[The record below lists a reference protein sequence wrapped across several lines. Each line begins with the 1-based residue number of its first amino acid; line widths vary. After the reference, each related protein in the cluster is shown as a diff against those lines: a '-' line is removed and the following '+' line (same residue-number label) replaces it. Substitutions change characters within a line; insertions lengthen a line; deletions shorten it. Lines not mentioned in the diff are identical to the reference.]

1 MNLFKLED
9 ERLDIEPEVLTLKP
23 FKELWKKYRN
33 KQHAMEDMSYNYF
46 MFDHKS
52 DFAHIIDE
60 EERSSIVIQNVI
72 SRDNWEPSHLGEAST
87 LFKELQKT
95 LSSELL
101 ESAKVAAYK
110 LKQYFNEIDLKELD
124 RNGKPV
130 HDAKKLVSTIGSIGE
145 TITGIESLEDKVLKE
160 KELNSKLRGSREK
173 KMFEDPE

>member
-1 MNLFKLED
+1 MRKS
-9 ERLDIEPEVLTLKP
+9 
-23 FKELWKKYRN
+23 KKFNPN
-33 KQHAMEDMSYNYF
+33 KTVTSQLSDKAI
-46 MFDHKS
+46 HK
-52 DFAHIIDE
+52 I
-60 EERSSIVIQNVI
+60 
-72 SRDNWEPSHLGEAST
+72 L
-87 LFKELQKT
+87 KT